1 MNEEAQYDK
10 KFQKVFNEF
19 KNYFATKDYK
29 LTSINEKYLP
39 FWVCKQ
45 EIIVET
51 NVEVDKFSRILLE
64 LVDNGIKTHTEIC
77 QFLGIKKNDFTL
89 MQLHFLINNSFLEE
103 IGGGISYEITHDGRN
118 FLNGNKDVL
127 VETENIEFEYTVN
140 DLEYLT
146 EEKFQ
151 YFYNDLANEFFDKN
165 QPIDNEKLDKN
176 YEGYNLIQTHKINKK
191 DQDKIIKHKN
201 KPTLNKINQTDFIEF
216 FNKNNAGSTFYD
228 FGAPKIEVHK
238 RSIKFLVLLYQNDEG
253 ERKINIR
260 HCKQSV
266 KKFKNEILEDKLG
279 NLMQKLPDLL

>member
-10 KFQKVFNEF
+10 KFQKVFNKF
-19 KNYFATKDYK
+19 KNHFATKDYK
-29 LTSINEKYLP
+29 LTSIDEKYLP

-45 EIIVET
+45 EIVVET
-51 NVEVDKFSRILLE
+51 NIEVDRFSRILLE

-77 QFLGIKKNDFTL
+77 QFLGIEENDFTL
-89 MQLHFLINNSFLEE
+89 IQLHFLISNSFLEE

-176 YEGYNLIQTHKINKK
+176 YEGYNLIQTHKIDEKH
-191 DQDKIIKHKN
+191 KIIKHKN
-201 KPTLNKINQTDFIEF
+201 KPTLSKINQTDFIEF
-216 FNKNNAGSTFYD
+216 FNKNNAGRAFYD
-228 FGAPKIEVHK
+228 FGAPKIEAHK

-253 ERKINIR
+253 EREINIR

-266 KKFKNEILEDKLG
+266 KKFKNEILEKKLSK
-279 NLMQKLPDLL
+279 LMQKLPDLL